1 MIREDRRSSDRV
13 AFVVVLASA
22 YVVAVGY
29 SVVLPFLPGLVDRAA
44 DAGDAAARARMV
56 GGLVATFSAAALM
69 LSPAWGWLSDRL
81 GRRPIL
87 LLGMTGF
94 AATLALSAWDDSLWR
109 LYLYRGLNGAFS
121 AAVTPVAFAFVAD
134 RSADDLDR
142 ARRFAWLNA
151 LVLAGYLTGPLV
163 GELAARIGPAVPLLG
178 PAAIVGLLAGLAAV
192 ALPRSREGP
201 HVAMTP
207 PRTRAGGHLVGLLVI
222 AAAAAGGIAA
232 LELVLAVAPESR
244 GLSRSSVSLL
254 LSLCGL
260 AMFAA
265 QILQITGR
273 RVAAGGS
280 WLLRSALVIL
290 ALALAVAPMAK
301 GPWALAGVVAVAA
314 WSAATLGL
322 VTNYLVSELSP
333 GRQGTGLG
341 LQYAAANAGQ
351 VVGPFAAGWTPGGS
365 ALVLWSAAALSLVLA
380 LGHWRSG
387 RGLPTAPGAI

>member
-1 MIREDRRSSDRV
+1 VKSEGWRSNDRIV
-13 AFVVVLASA
+13 FVVVLASA

-29 SVVLPFLPGLVDRAA
+29 SVVLPFLPGLVGRAA
-44 DAGDAAARARMV
+44 DAGDAAARARTV
-56 GGLVATFSAAALM
+56 GGLVAAFSAAALM
-69 LSPAWGWLSDRL
+69 LSPAWGWLSDRW
-81 GRRPIL
+81 GRRPVL

-178 PAAIVGLLAGLAAV
+178 PAAIVGLCAGLAAV
-192 ALPRSREGP
+192 ALPRSREGT
-201 HVAMTP
+201 HMATP
-207 PRTRAGGHLVGLLVI
+207 PRARAGGHLAGLLVI
-222 AAAAAGGIAA
+222 AAVAAGGIAA
-232 LELVLAVAPESR
+232 LEVVLALAPESR

-280 WLLRSALVIL
+280 RLFRSALVIL
-290 ALALAVAPMAK
+290 ALALAAAAMAK
-301 GPWALAGVVAVAA
+301 GPWALAALVAVAA

-351 VVGPFAAGWTPGGS
+351 IVGPVAAGWTPGGG
-365 ALVLWSAAALSLVLA
+365 ALVLWSAAALSFVLA
-380 LGHWRSG
+380 LGQWRSG
-387 RGLPTAPGAI
+387 RSLRTTPGAT